1 MDSIII
7 NMEYMKEIW
16 EKLQDS
22 FSVKKR
28 DRDDVY
34 IQTLLAKYKV
44 ICFSQNNLS
53 TAIDKLNKISG
64 LVTRIYF

>member
-34 IQTLLAKYKV
+34 I
-44 ICFSQNNLS
+44 
-53 TAIDKLNKISG
+53 
-64 LVTRIYF
+64 